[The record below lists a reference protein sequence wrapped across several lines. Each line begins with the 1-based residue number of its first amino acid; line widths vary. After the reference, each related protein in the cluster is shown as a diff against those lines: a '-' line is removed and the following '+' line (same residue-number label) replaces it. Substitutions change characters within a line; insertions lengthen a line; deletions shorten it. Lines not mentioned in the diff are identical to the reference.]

1 MGDWDIHD
9 PTKECADL
17 FRGPDGFYM
26 PHKGKF
32 KMFLRINFRENQ
44 VSLLKCLI
52 NLYISFFRQMYWAPM

>member
-32 KMFLRINFRENQ
+32 SAKRGRVLLRAKKI
-44 VSLLKCLI
+44 
-52 NLYISFFRQMYWAPM
+52 

>member
-32 KMFLRINFRENQ
+32 KMFLGINFHQNQ
-44 VSLLKCLI
+44 VDLLKVFNKFILFI
-52 NLYISFFRQMYWAPM
+52 F